1 MLEASFIGIILAKV
15 LVVVVGF
22 GYSVLAILVY
32 RQVVI
37 LCKILGTN
45 LAVLLKL
52 LAILHFAVVV
62 LGSVVVFFLI

>member
-1 MLEASFIGIILAKV
+1 MLELNSIGIWLARAIV
-15 LVVVVGF
+15 AVIGV
-22 GYSVLAILVY
+22 GYSVLGLMVY

-52 LAILHFAVVV
+52 LALTHLIIIV
-62 LGSVVVFFLI
+62 LGSLLVFILI